1 MDHSKKQNAA
11 NDILN
16 GIPIRFYGIEMCWK
30 IFVKRNQFSGKPAKE
45 KYWLSMIKYM
55 SLLAFA
61 ISLYKVVS
69 LMAFDTHLRMCRNL
83 IPYPTDALGAHGTQE
98 LR

>member
-1 MDHSKKQNAA
+1 
-11 NDILN
+11 
-16 GIPIRFYGIEMCWK
+16 
-30 IFVKRNQFSGKPAKE
+30 
-45 KYWLSMIKYM
+45 MIKYM